1 MSPSFF
7 GFKLRRSGG
16 LDSKAHKVNVKAKKS
31 GGHWRA
37 VHNSSDI
44 DMHSTVRLAHKPH
57 IEGEVRF
64 VDHYNKR
71 VEFNHKGSPI
81 HVPLDKIRVWVKKK

>member
-1 MSPSFF
+1 MSPFF
-7 GFKLRRSGG
+7 GFKLRSSRTS
-16 LDSKAHKVNVKAKKS
+16 SKVHQVKVKAKRK

-37 VHNSSDI
+37 VHSSNDL

-71 VEFNHKGSPI
+71 VEFSHKGAPV
-81 HVPLDKIRVWVKKK
+81 HAPLHKIRVWVKKK